1 MAQDNVFE
9 MTKYEITLGSMM
21 LIQTIFFVLGYIIG
35 LDHPRRL
42 EWFSYVWHIF
52 MLIYLSMILKFII
65 FMIQKYIDAV
75 Y

>member
-1 MAQDNVFE
+1 MAQDNAFEITMYE
-9 MTKYEITLGSMM
+9 MT
-21 LIQTIFFVLGYIIG
+21 LIQFIFFVLGYVIG

-65 FMIQKYIDAV
+65 YMIQKYIDSV
-75 Y
+75 